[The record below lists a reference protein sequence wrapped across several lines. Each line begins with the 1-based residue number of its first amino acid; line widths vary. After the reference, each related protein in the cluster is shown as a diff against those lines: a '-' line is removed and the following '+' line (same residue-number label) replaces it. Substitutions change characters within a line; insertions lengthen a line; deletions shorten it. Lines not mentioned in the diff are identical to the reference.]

1 LSGKN
6 ETWEKM
12 CVEIQRRSLD
22 NISLEIKSTKILRA
36 EILKVLT
43 AASNEKLLK
52 CKIHEIQTLLK
63 LRESSVMNKK
73 GYSEVM
79 GGEKNFRRD
88 KNIAHF
94 KLNNGCWFDFA
105 ITINE
110 TTKPAQ
116 IIGFDFELR
125 FPENLST
132 SFLRIDLNLPNHN
145 NELQNMRFHLHP
157 GHDDIMIHSPP
168 MSPIEI
174 LHLFLYGI
182 DIPDKI
188 RA

>member
-1 LSGKN
+1 
-6 ETWEKM
+6 M

-22 NISLEIKSTKILRA
+22 NISLKITSAKILRR

-43 AASNEKLLK
+43 TASDEKILK
-52 CKIHEIQTLLK
+52 CKIHEIQSLLK

-94 KLNNGCWFDFA
+94 KLHNGCWFDFA

-116 IIGFDFELR
+116 IIVFDFELR

-132 SFLRIDLNLPNHN
+132 SFLRIDLTHIPQVDSRK
-145 NELQNMRFHLHP
+145 EIIHLYYFFA
-157 GHDDIMIHSPP
+157 
-168 MSPIEI
+168 
-174 LHLFLYGI
+174 L
-182 DIPDKI
+182 
-188 RA
+188 

>member
-1 LSGKN
+1 MSGKN

-22 NISLEIKSTKILRA
+22 NISLEIKSAKVLRA

-52 CKIHEIQTLLK
+52 CKIHEFPTLLK

-73 GYSEVM
+73 GYS
-79 GGEKNFRRD
+79 GEKNFRRD

-94 KLNNGCWFDFA
+94 KLHNGCWFDFA

-110 TTKPAQ
+110 TIKPAQ
-116 IIGFDFELR
+116 IIRLVGL
-125 FPENLST
+125 
-132 SFLRIDLNLPNHN
+132 
-145 NELQNMRFHLHP
+145 
-157 GHDDIMIHSPP
+157 
-168 MSPIEI
+168 
-174 LHLFLYGI
+174 
-182 DIPDKI
+182 
-188 RA
+188 

>member
-12 CVEIQRRSLD
+12 CVEIQQRSLD
-22 NISLEIKSTKILRA
+22 NISLEIKSAKVLRA

-43 AASNEKLLK
+43 TASDKKILK
-52 CKIHEIQTLLK
+52 CKIHEIQSLLK
-63 LRESSVMNKK
+63 LRESSVMNTK

-94 KLNNGCWFDFA
+94 KLHNGCWFDFA

-110 TTKPAQ
+110 TIKPAQ
-116 IIGFDFELR
+116 II
-125 FPENLST
+125 
-132 SFLRIDLNLPNHN
+132 
-145 NELQNMRFHLHP
+145 
-157 GHDDIMIHSPP
+157 
-168 MSPIEI
+168 
-174 LHLFLYGI
+174 
-182 DIPDKI
+182 
-188 RA
+188 

>member
-1 LSGKN
+1 
-6 ETWEKM
+6 
-12 CVEIQRRSLD
+12 
-22 NISLEIKSTKILRA
+22 
-36 EILKVLT
+36 
-43 AASNEKLLK
+43 
-52 CKIHEIQTLLK
+52 
-63 LRESSVMNKK
+63 MNKK

-94 KLNNGCWFDFA
+94 KLHNGCWFDFA

-132 SFLRIDLNLPNHN
+132 SFLRIDLTHIPQVDSRK
-145 NELQNMRFHLHP
+145 EIIHLYYFFA
-157 GHDDIMIHSPP
+157 
-168 MSPIEI
+168 
-174 LHLFLYGI
+174 L
-182 DIPDKI
+182 
-188 RA
+188 

>member
-1 LSGKN
+1 LSDKN

-12 CVEIQRRSLD
+12 CVEIQQRSLD
-22 NISLEIKSTKILRA
+22 NISLEIKSAKILRA

-43 AASNEKLLK
+43 AASNEKLLE
-52 CKIHEIQTLLK
+52 CKIHEIQSLLK
-63 LRESSVMNKK
+63 LRESSVVNKK

-94 KLNNGCWFDFA
+94 KLDNGCWFDFA

-132 SFLRIDLNLPNHN
+132 PFLRIDLNLPNHN
-145 NELQNMRFHLHP
+145 NELQNMQYAF
-157 GHDDIMIHSPP
+157 S
-168 MSPIEI
+168 SSSW
-174 LHLFLYGI
+174 
-182 DIPDKI
+182 
-188 RA
+188 